1 MAGLLDALNPVTGV
15 LSVVKGIIGQFVADP
30 QQKAQVE
37 LQLVQAQAELEKVA
51 LIAEQQLA
59 DAQSKVV
66 IAEAQSDS
74 WMAKNWRPITMLCFT
89 GIVVWNY
96 VLVPVVSAT
105 PVLIPADMWGLLKLG
120 IGGYIGART
129 LEKVGPDLVAAAR
142 GK

>member
-1 MAGLLDALNPVTGV
+1 MSGLLEALNPVSGV
-15 LSVVKGIIGQFVADP
+15 LAVVKGIIGQFVADP

-59 DAQSKVV
+59 DAQAKVV

-74 WMAKNWRPITMLCFT
+74 WMAKNWRPITMLSFT
-89 GIVVWNY
+89 GIVLWNY
-96 VLVPVVSAT
+96 VVVPLASTT
-105 PVLIPADMWGLLKLG
+105 PVLIPGDMWSLLKLG